1 MNAPPIDSIAEVLA
15 DFRRGNMVILVDDE
29 ERENEG
35 DLVVAAE
42 RVTPEHINFMA
53 AHGRGLICLTLSEAR
68 CAQLDLPLMVSRN
81 TARIATNFT
90 VSIEAAAGV
99 TTGISARDRA
109 VTVRAAVR
117 PDARPEHLV
126 TPGHIFPIK
135 AQPGGVLTRAGHT
148 EAGSDL
154 ARLCGFEPASVICE
168 ILNPDGSMARLPDLI
183 AFGRAHRIRIGSIAE
198 LIRYR
203 MENEPTVLRVAAGEL
218 RLKAGRFASFVYRDV
233 VEGGV
238 HLALVHGEIAAAR
251 PTPVRVH
258 VHHGLLDAARAADA
272 PPSWPL
278 DQVLEAIAAQP
289 CGVVVLLS
297 YHESAEQL
305 AARMTV
311 KPETGRATLADAAV
325 VDAAVAG
332 ATVADD
338 SAAADSA
345 VAVDDSAAA
354 HAAAIETAADSD
366 PANLRMLG
374 AGGQILADL
383 GVGKVIALGREKRAH
398 GLSGFGLEIVTYLAD
413 RRQLE
418 RWAQSHA

>member
-1 MNAPPIDSIAEVLA
+1 MTAQIDSIADILA
-15 DFRRGNMVILVDDE
+15 DFKRGEMVILVDDAA
-29 ERENEG
+29 RENEG

-42 RVTPEHINFMA
+42 RVTAQHINFMA

-81 TARIATNFT
+81 TARQATNFT
-90 VSIEAAAGV
+90 VSIEAARGV

-109 VTVRAAVR
+109 VTVQAAVR
-117 PDARPEHLV
+117 AGAGPDDLV
-126 TPGHIFPIK
+126 SPGHIFPIK

-154 ARLCGFEPASVICE
+154 ARLCGFEPAAVICE

-183 AFGRAHRIRIGSIAE
+183 AFGRAHGIRIGAIAD

-203 MENEPTVLRVAAGEL
+203 LENEPTVLRVAAGEL
-218 RLKAGRFASFVYRDV
+218 RLRAGRFASFVYRDV

-238 HLALVHGEIAAAR
+238 HLALVHGEIRADR

-258 VHHGLLDAARAADA
+258 VHRGLLDAALESAEA
-272 PPSWPL
+272 PSWPL
-278 DQVLEAIAAQP
+278 PAVLEAIAAQD

-311 KPETGRATLADAAV
+311 GAGDGVDSAAV
-325 VDAAVAG
+325 D
-332 ATVADD
+332 
-338 SAAADSA
+338 AAADSMNA
-345 VAVDDSAAA
+345 TVDATAADSMNATVDAAA
-354 HAAAIETAADSD
+354 AAQQTAGVAGKTADSD

-383 GVGKVIALGREKRAH
+383 GVGKVIALGRARRAH
-398 GLSGFGLEIVTYLAD
+398 GLSGFGLEIVSYVAD
-413 RRQLE
+413 RAQLA
-418 RWAQSHA
+418 RRVQSHA

>member
-1 MNAPPIDSIAEVLA
+1 MNAQIDSIADILA
-15 DFRRGNMVILVDDE
+15 DFRRGKMVILVDDE
-29 ERENEG
+29 ARENEG

-42 RVTPEHINFMA
+42 CATAEHINFMA
-53 AHGRGLICLTLSEAR
+53 SHGRGLICLTLSEAR

-90 VSIEAAAGV
+90 VSIEAARGV
-99 TTGISARDRA
+99 TTGISAPDRA
-109 VTVRAAVR
+109 VTVRTAVR
-117 PDARPEHLV
+117 PDARPEDLV

-168 ILNPDGSMARLPDLI
+168 ILNPDGGMARLPDLV
-183 AFGRAHRIRIGSIAE
+183 AFGRAHGIRIGSIAD
-198 LIRYR
+198 LIKYR
-203 MENEPTVLRVAAGEL
+203 LDNEPTVLRVAAGNL

-238 HLALVHGEIAAAR
+238 HLALVRGDIRAER

-258 VHHGLLDAARAADA
+258 VHRGLLDAALDGVADA
-272 PPSWPL
+272 APSWPL
-278 DQVLEAIAAQP
+278 AEVLDAIAAQAA
-289 CGVVVLLS
+289 GVIVLLS

-305 AARMTV
+305 AARMAV
-311 KPETGRATLADAAV
+311 KSETGEAATPARAAAGDSADA
-325 VDAAVAG
+325 
-332 ATVADD
+332 DD
-338 SAAADSA
+338 
-345 VAVDDSAAA
+345 
-354 HAAAIETAADSD
+354 
-366 PANLRMLG
+366 NLRMLG

-398 GLSGFGLEIVTYLAD
+398 GLSGFGLEIVSYVAD
-413 RRQLE
+413 RGQLA
-418 RWAQSHA
+418 RHMSRHA